1 MLNKNIFIYVLL
13 LSLFCSFISSKEIL
27 IISKVNDDIIT
38 NIDIENEKK
47 YLLLLNKNLDKLS
60 KHEIF
65 DLAKNS
71 LIREKIKKK
80 ETDRLFEK
88 TNDKIENKIIK
99 NFYNKIGFDKEE
111 NFIDFLE
118 NKKINFQILKEKLLI
133 EALWNQLIYNNF
145 NEKIR
150 IDEIL
155 LQEKIIEYY
164 KSKEKKYEYKLSEI
178 VIENVKDIEFK
189 KKEIY
194 KYINEFGFKVAANK
208 YSKSDTSKYGGD
220 IGWIKGTRLSNNIKN
235 KISKIKIDQVSE
247 PIQISNG
254 YLFLQLNNK
263 KKIEEKYD
271 LKKELKQQIN
281 FEKNRQ
287 LKQYSLNYYKKLKK
301 NTSIYENK

>member
-1 MLNKNIFIYVLL
+1 M
-13 LSLFCSFISSKEIL
+13 
-27 IISKVNDDIIT
+27 
-38 NIDIENEKK
+38 KK
-47 YLLLLNKNLDKLS
+47 L
-60 KHEIF
+60 
-65 DLAKNS
+65 
-71 LIREKIKKK
+71 KKK

-118 NKKINFQILKEKLLI
+118 KKKINFQILKEKLLI

-235 KISKIKIDQVSE
+235 K
-247 PIQISNG
+247 
-254 YLFLQLNNK
+254 
-263 KKIEEKYD
+263 
-271 LKKELKQQIN
+271 
-281 FEKNRQ
+281 
-287 LKQYSLNYYKKLKK
+287 
-301 NTSIYENK
+301 